1 MRTSPDVQRAT
12 KLVRDDFEAARSDLE
27 SHGVGALAVGLDVCS
42 NDSVEAFYDQT
53 IETFGTIDIL
63 VNAAGTFMFNH
74 LMVGH
79 PDNYWFRTIDVNLNG
94 PYRTIKSCLP
104 AMIEQRWGRIVNVAS
119 TAANVGADDH
129 AAYCASKGGLLGLT
143 RCIALEGAPHGVTCN
158 AVNPGFVASPQNYI
172 RMEQKIALEGSNLTV
187 EEYRQ
192 KLAESYPQKRL
203 VTCEEVAELCMFFF
217 RERAMGVTG
226 EDITVAGGS
235 VW

>member
-1 MRTSPDVQRAT
+1 MGDGGVTGMGRAIATELARAGANVAVGSLMDRAGAHVTDVQRAT

-79 PDNYWFRTIDVNLNG
+79 PDNYWFRTIDANLNG

-158 AVNPGFVASPQNYI
+158 
-172 RMEQKIALEGSNLTV
+172 T
-187 EEYRQ
+187 
-192 KLAESYPQKRL
+192 KLR
-203 VTCEEVAELCMFFF
+203 
-217 RERAMGVTG
+217 
-226 EDITVAGGS
+226 
-235 VW
+235 